1 MKHFSFLLAPL
12 GAGLASGCLAPPPC
26 PEPNTA
32 SAAADG
38 AAAPAAAD
46 GAASPAAAAAPAD
59 PGDLSKPL
67 VVWNGDDVSPTAK
80 EWASCDTKPCTTTL
94 LPTPKVGKGGSIGLE
109 FKASAKGGYVGF
121 GWNWTSWY
129 KGGATNITGRKA
141 LKFSIL
147 IKPTSA
153 EVAPAGDAI
162 RVRLGCA
169 KVDKCGKLVPS
180 LAKYDAKVLDGQ
192 WHDITIPLADMKTE
206 DKDEWD
212 DATAWEFQLHN
223 WAPTPREFVAHID
236 DIRFE

>member
-1 MKHFSFLLAPL
+1 MKQFSFLLAPL
-12 GAGLASGCLAPPPC
+12 AALSALGCLAPPPC

-32 SAAADG
+32 SAAN
-38 AAAPAAAD
+38 AAQAPA
-46 GAASPAAAAAPAD
+46 GGASPAAADAAPAD

-80 EWASCDTKPCTTTL
+80 EWASCDTKPCTATL
-94 LPTPKVGKGGSIGLE
+94 LPTPKVGKDGSIGLE

-141 LKFSIL
+141 LKFAVKIVAAS
-147 IKPTSA
+147 P

-162 RVRLGCA
+162 RVGLRCA
-169 KVDKCGKLVPS
+169 KAEKCGKVVPS
-180 LAKYDAKVLDGQ
+180 LAKYDPKVVDGQ
-192 WHDITIPLADMKTE
+192 WHDITIPLADMKPE

-212 DATAWEFQLHN
+212 DGSAWEFGLHN
-223 WAPTPREFVAHID
+223 WAPTPRDFTIHID

>member
-1 MKHFSFLLAPL
+1 MKHLSFLLAPL
-12 GAGLASGCLAPPPC
+12 AALTALGCLAPPPC

-32 SAAADG
+32 SAAHG
-38 AAAPAAAD
+38 AAAPAAAEG
-46 GAASPAAAAAPAD
+46 GAATADAAPGD

-67 VVWNGDDVSPTAK
+67 AIWNGDDVSPTAK

-94 LPTPKVGKGGSIGLE
+94 LPTPKIGKGGSIGLE
-109 FKASAKGGYVGF
+109 FKASTKGGYVGF

-129 KGGATNITGRKA
+129 KGGATNITGRKN
-141 LKFSIL
+141 LKFSIQ
-147 IKPTSA
+147 IVPTSA
-153 EVAPAGDAI
+153 ETAPAADGI

-169 KVDKCGKLVPS
+169 KVEKCGKVVQS

-192 WHDITIPLADMKTE
+192 WHDITIPLADFKTE

-212 DATAWEFQLHN
+212 DTTAWEFQIHN
-223 WAPTPREFVAHID
+223 WAPTPRDFVAHID

>member
-12 GAGLASGCLAPPPC
+12 AAVSAIGCLAPAPC

-32 SAAADG
+32 SAAT
-38 AAAPAAAD
+38 AAAPAEE
-46 GAASPAAAAAPAD
+46 ASPDAAPND

-67 VVWNGDDVSPTAK
+67 VVWNGDDVSPTAT
-80 EWASCDTKPCTTTL
+80 EWASCDTKPCTATL
-94 LPTPKVGKGGSIGLE
+94 QPVPKAGKDGSIGLE

-129 KGGATNITGRKA
+129 KAGATNITGRKV
-141 LKFSIL
+141 LKFAVQI
-147 IKPTSA
+147 SA
-153 EVAPAGDAI
+153 ASPDLAPAGDGI
-162 RVRLGCA
+162 RVGIRCA
-169 KVDKCGKLVPS
+169 KAEKCGKVVQS
-180 LAKYDAKVLDGQ
+180 LAKYDAKVVDGQ
-192 WHDITIPLADMKTE
+192 WHEISIPLSDMKPE

-212 DATAWEFQLHN
+212 DASAWEFGLHN

>member
-1 MKHFSFLLAPL
+1 MKHFSFLLTL
-12 GAGLASGCLAPPPC
+12 FSGSTVLGCLAPPPC
-26 PEPNTA
+26 TEVQSANT
-32 SAAADG
+32 SSGPAAAAA
-38 AAAPAAAD
+38 AAAPAAAAE
-46 GAASPAAAAAPAD
+46 AASD

-67 VVWNGDDVSPTAK
+67 VVWNGDDVAPTAK

-94 LPTPKVGKGGSIGLE
+94 QPVDKVGKNGSIGLE
-109 FKASAKGGYVGF
+109 FKASTKGGYVGF

-129 KGGATNITGRKA
+129 KGGASNITGRKV
-141 LKFSIL
+141 LKFSIQ
-147 IKPTSA
+147 IVSTSP

-169 KVDKCGKLVPS
+169 KVDKCGKIVGS
-180 LAKYDAKVLDGQ
+180 LAKYEPKVTDGA
-192 WHDITIPLADMKTE
+192 WHDITIPLVDMKTE

-212 DATAWEFQLHN
+212 DASAWEFQIHN